1 MKKIEQHLISIKFDV
16 KDDRQPYRVCYG
28 RYILAFAKTMEEARK
43 LKIEFAEG
51 KR

>member
-1 MKKIEQHLISIKFDV
+1 MKKIDQYLLSIKFNE
-16 KDDRQPYRVCYG
+16 KDEIQPYTVRYG
-28 RYILAFAKTMEEARK
+28 RHILAFAKTMEEAEK